1 MPAHGG
7 GVALDAHHGEGLG
20 VPQREHSDGVAQRG
34 GVLGDTFRIPHH
46 SSHKRVPH
54 HSPHPP
60 PRAICHPGTGSC
72 TLRAQRGGWWHT
84 GVGAEPSSG
93 TDPWL
98 GLPWPCAVQVE
109 LSRGNNVL
117 YWRTTAFSVWSK
129 VPKPVLVRNIGITGR
144 WVGAGLGSPRPPTPE
159 RRPAARGRLHLRVL
173 PLQTRHLRR
182 RRRLLL
188 LPAVPRQQLLQQRG
202 HRLPALRAHRL
213 CR

>member
-1 MPAHGG
+1 MRTTEKGWEFHSVSMGMGWHGVG
-7 GVALDAHHGEGLG
+7 GPWE
-20 VPQREHSDGVAQRG
+20 R
-34 GVLGDTFRIPHH
+34 LGDPTARLPLKGSPPQPSLIPL
-46 SSHKRVPH
+46 
-54 HSPHPP
+54 
-60 PRAICHPGTGSC
+60 RAICRPSTRSC
-72 TLRAQRGGWWHT
+72 TLRAQRGGWWRT
-84 GVGAEPSSG
+84 AVGADPS
-93 TDPWL
+93 L
-98 GLPWPCAVQVE
+98 GPPCAVQVE

-144 WVGAGLGSPRPPTPE
+144 WVGAGLGSPQPPTPE